1 MDTRDL
7 TLFAGGLL
15 LGLLA
20 AGWVALT
27 AWRRRRE
34 LVAELGRLRKHLDDH
49 MEITHEGS
57 AQRKREL
64 ERLRE
69 ENEKLRV
76 TVKAW
81 QQKPDRRELRML
93 LVYDRAVRQIAETA
107 PGFSPYWENAL
118 REAEQQVDQMDRGL
132 LAFAR
137 RILLPGPRRPV
148 AEGKPS
154 DNEE

>member
-7 TLFAGGLL
+7 TLFACGLV

-76 TVKAW
+76 SVKAW

-107 PGFSPYWENAL
+107 PGFSPYWESAL
-118 REAEQQVDQMDRGL
+118 RDAEHQVEQMDRGL

-137 RILLPGPRRPV
+137 RILLPGARRSAADP
-148 AEGKPS
+148 KSS
-154 DNEE
+154 DSDE

>member
-7 TLFAGGLL
+7 TLFGCGLL

-34 LVAELGRLRKHLDDH
+34 LVAELARLRKHLDDH

-93 LVYDRAVRQIAETA
+93 VVYDRAVRQIAETA

-137 RILLPGPRRPV
+137 RILLPSARRPV
-148 AEGKPS
+148 ADTKPS